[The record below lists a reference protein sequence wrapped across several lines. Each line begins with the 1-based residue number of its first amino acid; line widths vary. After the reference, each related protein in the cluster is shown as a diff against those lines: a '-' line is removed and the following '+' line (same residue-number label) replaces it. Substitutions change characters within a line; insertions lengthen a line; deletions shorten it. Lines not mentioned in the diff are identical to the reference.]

1 MVVFSCMGPVLCYGT
16 PYLLL
21 LSFFAFLD
29 DILALF
35 GCTYSCVYQGY
46 LVCSP
51 GVISLQVIQ
60 DGIPLLFSTAPV
72 SSGAAM
78 HVFFFLYLLGVF
90 HRNAFF
96 LFFFIVCSAL
106 CGHGLDMF
114 QGNELMGEHHRP
126 HNCCIV
132 RLWYVSP

>member
-78 HVFFFLYLLGVF
+78 HVFFFFVLVRCLPSKRVF
-90 HRNAFF
+90 LAFF
-96 LFFFIVCSAL
+96 YRV
-106 CGHGLDMF
+106 
-114 QGNELMGEHHRP
+114 
-126 HNCCIV
+126 
-132 RLWYVSP
+132 